1 LKPLLIC
8 TDFDGTLAGED
19 PTAPLAP
26 DFFLWLTHARKSTTV
41 SWVVATG
48 RSWESLK
55 ESLLFHQ
62 APLLPDWVV
71 AVEREIHQVKDQ
83 QAHSLQDWNDPCA
96 ETHQALF
103 GRHGAIF
110 EQIEREVGSAED
122 VTVIPDAG
130 TIGLIAGSKESI
142 ARTHTLVSEILQDH
156 PEIATV
162 RNGPYFRFSHVD
174 YHKGSCLAHIQKL
187 LDLDSSSTFI
197 AGDNLNDLPMLQRKF
212 GHYLACPSNS
222 VLEVIEQVKKER
234 GFIAKKEAGAGIAE
248 ALHHF
253 FPLS

>member
-1 LKPLLIC
+1 MKPLLIC

-26 DFFLWLTHARKSTTV
+26 DFFAWLIKARKAASV

-55 ESLLFHQ
+55 EALVFHQ

-83 QAHSLQDWNDPCA
+83 QAQSLQEWNQPCTDA
-96 ETHQALF
+96 HQALF
-103 GRHGAIF
+103 GRHGALF
-110 EQIEREVGSAED
+110 EQIEREVGSHDD

-142 ARTHTLVSEILQDH
+142 ARTHSLVSDILQNH

-187 LDLDSSSTFI
+187 LDLDPASTFI
-197 AGDNLNDLPMLQRKF
+197 AGDNLNDLPMLQSEF
-212 GHYLACPSNS
+212 GRYLACPSNS
-222 VLEVIEQVKKER
+222 VLEVIEQVKKEG

-253 FPLS
+253 FPFS

>member
-1 LKPLLIC
+1 MKPLLIC

-19 PTAPLAP
+19 PTATLAP
-26 DFFLWLTHARKSTTV
+26 DFFLWLAQARKSTTV

-83 QAHSLQDWNDPCA
+83 QAHSLQEWNEPCA

-187 LDLDSSSTFI
+187 LDLDPSSTFI
-197 AGDNLNDLPMLQRKF
+197 AGDTLNDLPMLQRKF

>member
-1 LKPLLIC
+1 MKPLLIC

-19 PTAPLAP
+19 PTAILAP
-26 DFFLWLTHARKSTTV
+26 DFFLWLAQARKTTTV

-55 ESLLFHQ
+55 EALLFHQ

-83 QAHSLQDWNDPCA
+83 QAHSLQEWNDPCA

-142 ARTHTLVSEILQDH
+142 ARTHSLVSEILQDH

-187 LDLDSSSTFI
+187 LDLDPSSTFI
-197 AGDNLNDLPMLQRKF
+197 AGDNLNDLPMLQQKF

-222 VLEVIEQVKKER
+222 VLEVIQQLKKE
-234 GFIAKKEAGAGIAE
+234 GGYIAKKEAGAGIAE